1 MMYIAKTGEI
11 AEVMLKIN
19 GMCKRIILNKTLLS
33 ENILAGKD
41 GIFIFCMRVYIREK
55 CYKVLCRPLTLGII
69 KSTIIVSFS
78 NTVNQTAS
86 SINIPSHF
94 AKGFSQSQVHIFIMV
109 LKICAK
115 MV

>member
-33 ENILAGKD
+33 ENILA
-41 GIFIFCMRVYIREK
+41 FCMHVYISEK

-86 SINIPSHF
+86 SINIPSHL